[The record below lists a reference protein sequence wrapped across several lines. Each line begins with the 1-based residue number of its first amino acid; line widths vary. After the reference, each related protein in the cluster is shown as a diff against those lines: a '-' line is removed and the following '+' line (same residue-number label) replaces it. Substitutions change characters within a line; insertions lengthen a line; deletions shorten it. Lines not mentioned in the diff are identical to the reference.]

1 MHSANPLLVTYPLA
15 VVKPQKPKPARL
27 YTLGE
32 YLQREERSETLNE
45 YFNGIITKLTMAKGD
60 HNQIIMNTG
69 TVLNNTFDKQGKNY
83 YVRGGQQSVYLPKLN
98 ECLYPDVLVIA
109 ETPQYFDTN
118 EILLIN
124 PLIIIE
130 VLSKGTGKYDRT
142 DKFTKYK
149 TLDSIQEYIL
159 IDPKRCCVET
169 WFREGSRLWS
179 DAEFD
184 QMDSGLLL
192 RSVGCLLD
200 MKAIYKNVTFKK

>member
-1 MHSANPLLVTYPLA
+1 MQSGNPLPVTYPLA
-15 VVKPQKPKPARL
+15 VVRPQVSKPQRL

-32 YLQREERSETLNE
+32 FLQREERGDTLNE
-45 YFNGIITKLTMAKGD
+45 YFNGIITKLPMAKGD
-60 HNQIIMNTG
+60 HNQIIMNVG

-83 YVRGGQQSVYLPKLN
+83 YVRGGQQLVYLQKLN
-98 ECLYPDVLVIA
+98 LSLYPDVLVIA

-118 EILLIN
+118 EVLLTN

-149 TLDSIQEYIL
+149 TLDSIQEYVL

-169 WFREGSRLWS
+169 WFREGAKLWS

-184 QMDSGLLL
+184 NLEEPLIL
-192 RSVGCLLD
+192 RSVDCVLD
-200 MKAIYKNVTFKK
+200 MKAVYKNVVFKK